1 MVGQIVSVVWKR
13 RQMNAGA
20 LLDFFV
26 KSGSKM
32 TLLQDLD
39 QNLLLASSYIEPTVY
54 RDGFHSS
61 PHRQQALLTHWL
73 VLVDNKI
80 IYLYF

>member
-1 MVGQIVSVVWKR
+1 MVSQIVSVVWKQ

-20 LLDFFV
+20 LLHSFV

-39 QNLLLASSYIEPTVY
+39 QNLLLAS
-54 RDGFHSS
+54 
-61 PHRQQALLTHWL
+61 
-73 VLVDNKI
+73 
-80 IYLYF
+80 

>member
-1 MVGQIVSVVWKR
+1 MVGQIVSVVRKR

-32 TLLQDLD
+32 ALLQDLD
-39 QNLLLASSYIEPTVY
+39 QNLLLASS
-54 RDGFHSS
+54 
-61 PHRQQALLTHWL
+61 
-73 VLVDNKI
+73 
-80 IYLYF
+80 